1 MKQEQKQF
9 YQRTVDDV
17 MSQMK
22 ANPRG
27 LTDQEVRDRREQFG
41 PNKLTSKRRT
51 TIIEKFFA
59 QFKDLMIIILII
71 AAIIAGFAGETVD
84 AIIILAVVILNAIFG
99 VFQESKAENAIDSL
113 KEMSAPMA
121 TVLRNGESQSVKSE
135 DIVPGDIVL
144 LEAGDVVPADIRLT
158 EANSLKIEEA
168 AL

>member
-22 ANPRG
+22 ANPHG

-59 QFKDLMIIILII
+59 QFKDLMIIILIV

-99 VFQESKAENAIDSL
+99 YFRNRKQKTRLIHSKKCRRQWQRFFEMASPSRLKARILSRETLFFWRQETSCQPIFD
-113 KEMSAPMA
+113 
-121 TVLRNGESQSVKSE
+121 
-135 DIVPGDIVL
+135 
-144 LEAGDVVPADIRLT
+144 
-158 EANSLKIEEA
+158 
-168 AL
+168 